1 MTPTEK
7 KLTDI
12 SFGTMIK
19 ATIIVILVAAF
30 WYLKDVLTTVLLAIV
45 IASAIEPA
53 ARWFEKYRIPRVWG
67 VIIVYLLT
75 LSVLFSVFYF
85 LIPPL
90 LGDVLDFASSL
101 PEFIEEGFS
110 PQSPL
115 FSLFPSLPGALKETI
130 RDFALSLQ
138 RSIPEITTGVASA
151 TSTIFGE
158 VFSVI
163 LMGVI
168 SFYLAVQD
176 KGIENFLRIVT
187 PLQHEEYILGLWRRG
202 QNKIGRWLQGQILLG
217 LLVGI
222 FVFLGLTI
230 LGVKYAL
237 PLAVLSALFEII
249 PVFGPVMAA
258 IPAVAIA
265 FLQSPV
271 LGLSTL
277 GLYVIVQQ
285 FENHLIYPLV
295 VRKTVGVPP
304 LLVIIAIIVGGKL
317 AGIYGIILS
326 VPLAAVLIE
335 FLNNLAERRRKMQ
348 SWKNEG

>member
-1 MTPTEK
+1 
-7 KLTDI
+7 
-12 SFGTMIK
+12 
-19 ATIIVILVAAF
+19 
-30 WYLKDVLTTVLLAIV
+30 
-45 IASAIEPA
+45 
-53 ARWFEKYRIPRVWG
+53 
-67 VIIVYLLT
+67 
-75 LSVLFSVFYF
+75 
-85 LIPPL
+85 
-90 LGDVLDFASSL
+90 LDFAASL
-101 PEFIEEGFS
+101 PDFIEEGFS

-130 RDFALSLQ
+130 RDFALSLEH
-138 RSIPEITTGVASA
+138 SIPEITTGVVSA

-158 VFSVI
+158 VFSVV

-168 SFYLAVQD
+168 SFYLAVQE

-187 PLQHEEYILGLWRRG
+187 PLQHEEYVISLWRRS
-202 QNKIGRWLQGQILLG
+202 QNKIGRWLQGQLLLG

-237 PLAVLSALFEII
+237 LLALLSSIFEII

-265 FLQSPV
+265 SLQSPV

-335 FLNNLAERRRKMQ
+335 FLNDLAERKRKMQ